1 MALSCRNAARISLAT
16 LGGHAPE
23 AERLELEEHLG
34 SCSRCGADHEALTWV
49 RHLRAYQPDPLSS
62 SARDNIRRALFARTE
77 QPATPRRRL
86 VWPMALACAGVAVA
100 GVVGLATVRRLPY
113 HVLGGDVIAA
123 SADPRDASAPVRFQA
138 AAGGRVSL
146 GMAVA
151 DLAKNTELS
160 WVRSKQ
166 VLTLVRGAVT
176 VDVEHQN
183 GRHFEVRTPRFTV
196 EVIGTRFTVE
206 ASGVSTERG
215 VVRVLGPDGQLL
227 RRLGAGESWHQ
238 PGADAQ
244 EETTALQN
252 LAVRQPSLAPAA
264 GRAVAVT
271 EGPNARGK
279 DPAALVTARL
289 DQARHALAV
298 GDATSAR
305 RLVSSLFRQSHNTA
319 VEARVLFAESF
330 LVEGRYADAIDAY
343 RLVTRDFSRTD
354 QAETSL
360 FTIAQLQCEHGP
372 GGEAR
377 AALRAYLTRYPHGR
391 YAREAGERLARL
403 SSVD

>member
-23 AERLELEEHLG
+23 AERLELEAHLA
-34 SCSRCGADHEALTWV
+34 SCIRCGADHEALTWV
-49 RHLRAYQPDPLSS
+49 RHLRTYQPDPLSS

-86 VWPMALACAGVAVA
+86 VWPMALACVGVALAAVI
-100 GVVGLATVRRLPY
+100 GLATLRREPY
-113 HVLGGDVIAA
+113 RVLGGDVVAA
-123 SADPRDASAPVRFQA
+123 SANPRDATAPVRFQA
-138 AAGGRVSL
+138 VMGGRVSL

-160 WVRSKQ
+160 WLRSKQ

-183 GRHFEVRTPRFTV
+183 GRHFEVRAPRFTV

-206 ASGVSTERG
+206 PSGVSTERG
-215 VVRVLGPDGQLL
+215 VVRVLGPDGQLI
-227 RRLGAGESWHQ
+227 RRLAAGESWRQ
-238 PGADAQ
+238 P
-244 EETTALQN
+244 ETNAEGQKLAL
-252 LAVRQPSLAPAA
+252 RQPSLAPVVERAA
-264 GRAVAVT
+264 GGSELT
-271 EGPNARGK
+271 TARTK
-279 DPAALVTARL
+279 DPAMLVTARL
-289 DQARHALAV
+289 DQARHALAA
-298 GDATSAR
+298 GDATLAR
-305 RLVSSLFRQSHNTA
+305 RLVSPLFRQSHNTA

-343 RLVTRDFSRTD
+343 RVVARDFSRTD

-372 GGEAR
+372 GAEAR
-377 AALRAYLTRYPHGR
+377 GALRAYLARYPHGR
-391 YAREAGERLARL
+391 YTREAVDRLSRL